1 MNGSYKTPIGTRVP
15 LFPLHFLG
23 WLLLLQA
30 LSKRLS
36 PTKITSAKRSTF
48 INEKKLVKF
57 TSLVF
62 KLSFISKLTACRI
75 NIPSSASSNRNNT
88 TFAF

>member
-48 INEKKLVKF
+48 INEKK
-57 TSLVF
+57 
-62 KLSFISKLTACRI
+62 
-75 NIPSSASSNRNNT
+75 ASVNLLHWFLNYPLLAS
-88 TFAF
+88 